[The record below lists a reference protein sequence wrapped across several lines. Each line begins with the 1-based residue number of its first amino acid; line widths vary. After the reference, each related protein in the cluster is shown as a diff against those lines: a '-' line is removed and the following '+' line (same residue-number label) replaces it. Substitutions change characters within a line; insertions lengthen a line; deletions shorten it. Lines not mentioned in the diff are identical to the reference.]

1 MSAEDLLGTQ
11 GPRKGI
17 LLLLSGP
24 AGSGKSTLL
33 RRALSED
40 RNLVFSISCTTRS
53 PREGETDGQDYHF
66 LSDDEFSKRV
76 ENNEFLEHAEVHKWR
91 YGTLS
96 NAVVD
101 ILNKGKDVIMDI
113 DVQGADQVRSS
124 KDPVIS
130 DALVDVFLTTS
141 DTTELEKRL
150 RGRDSEDE
158 DTFQLRMQTAV
169 DEIKR
174 WRDYTYC
181 ILSGNH
187 EEDFK
192 VLSSILAAERMR
204 VSRMVT

>member
-1 MSAEDLLGTQ
+1 MNAEDLLGTQ

-40 RNLVFSISCTTRS
+40 RNLVFSISCTTRL

-113 DVQGADQVRSS
+113 DVQGADQVRAS

-192 VLSSILAAERMR
+192 ILSSILAAERMR

>member
-1 MSAEDLLGTQ
+1 MNAEDLLGTQ

-40 RNLVFSISCTTRS
+40 RNLVFSISCTTRL

-113 DVQGADQVRSS
+113 DVQGADQVRASN
-124 KDPVIS
+124 DPVIS

-158 DTFQLRMQTAV
+158 ETFQLRMQTAV

-192 VLSSILAAERMR
+192 VLSSILVTERMR
-204 VSRMVT
+204 VSRMAT

>member
-113 DVQGADQVRSS
+113 DVQGADQVRVS

-192 VLSSILAAERMR
+192 VLSSILVAERMR
-204 VSRMVT
+204 VSRMAT

>member
-113 DVQGADQVRSS
+113 DVQGADQVRVS

-141 DTTELEKRL
+141 NTTELEKRL

>member
-113 DVQGADQVRSS
+113 DVQGADQVRDS

-192 VLSSILAAERMR
+192 VLSSILATERMR

>member
-1 MSAEDLLGTQ
+1 MNAEDLLGTQ

-40 RNLVFSISCTTRS
+40 RNLIFSISCTTRS

-158 DTFQLRMQTAV
+158 ETFQLRMQTAV

-192 VLSSILAAERMR
+192 VLSSILVTERMR
-204 VSRMVT
+204 VSRMAT

>member
-33 RRALSED
+33 RRAMSED

-66 LSDDEFSKRV
+66 LSDDEFLKRV

-113 DVQGADQVRSS
+113 DVQGADQVRAS

-130 DALVDVFLTTS
+130 DALVDIFLTTS

-192 VLSSILAAERMR
+192 VLSSILVAERMR
-204 VSRMVT
+204 VSRMAT

>member
-66 LSDDEFSKRV
+66 LSDDEFLKRV

-113 DVQGADQVRSS
+113 DVQGADQVRAS

-192 VLSSILAAERMR
+192 VLSSILVAERMR
-204 VSRMVT
+204 VSRMAT

>member
-1 MSAEDLLGTQ
+1 MNAEDLLGTQ

-40 RNLVFSISCTTRS
+40 RNLIFSISCTTRS

-113 DVQGADQVRSS
+113 DVQGADQVRAS

-158 DTFQLRMQTAV
+158 ETFQLRMQTAV

-192 VLSSILAAERMR
+192 VLSSILVTERMR
-204 VSRMVT
+204 VSRMAT

>member
-40 RNLVFSISCTTRS
+40 RNLIFSISCTTRS

-113 DVQGADQVRSS
+113 DVQGADQVRASN
-124 KDPVIS
+124 DPVIS

-158 DTFQLRMQTAV
+158 ETFQLRMQTAV

-192 VLSSILAAERMR
+192 VLSSILVTERMR
-204 VSRMVT
+204 VSRMAT

>member
-40 RNLVFSISCTTRS
+40 RNLIFSISCTTRS

-158 DTFQLRMQTAV
+158 ETFQLRMQTAV

-192 VLSSILAAERMR
+192 VLSSILVTERMR
-204 VSRMVT
+204 VSRMAT

>member
-1 MSAEDLLGTQ
+1 MLGTQ

-33 RRALSED
+33 RRAMSED

-66 LSDDEFSKRV
+66 LSDDEFLKRV

-113 DVQGADQVRSS
+113 DVQGADQVRAS

-192 VLSSILAAERMR
+192 VLSSILVAERMR
-204 VSRMVT
+204 VSRMAT

>member
-113 DVQGADQVRSS
+113 DVQGADQVRAS

-141 DTTELEKRL
+141 NTTELEKRL

-192 VLSSILAAERMR
+192 VLSSILVAERMR
-204 VSRMVT
+204 VSRMAT

>member
-1 MSAEDLLGTQ
+1 MLGTQ

-113 DVQGADQVRSS
+113 DVQGADQVRDS

-204 VSRMVT
+204 VSRMAT

>member
-1 MSAEDLLGTQ
+1 MLGTQ

-113 DVQGADQVRSS
+113 DVQGADQVRAS

-192 VLSSILAAERMR
+192 VLSSILVAERMR
-204 VSRMVT
+204 VSRMAT

>member
-1 MSAEDLLGTQ
+1 MLGTQ

-40 RNLVFSISCTTRS
+40 RNLIFSISCTTRS

-113 DVQGADQVRSS
+113 DVQGADQVRAS

-158 DTFQLRMQTAV
+158 ETFQLRMQTAV

-192 VLSSILAAERMR
+192 VLSSILVTERMR
-204 VSRMVT
+204 VSRMAT

>member
-1 MSAEDLLGTQ
+1 MNAEDLLGTQ

-40 RNLVFSISCTTRS
+40 RNLVFSISCTTRL

-113 DVQGADQVRSS
+113 DVQGADQVRAS

-192 VLSSILAAERMR
+192 VLSSILVTERMR
-204 VSRMVT
+204 VSRMAT

>member
-1 MSAEDLLGTQ
+1 MSAEDLQGTQ

-40 RNLVFSISCTTRS
+40 RNLIFSISCTTRS

-158 DTFQLRMQTAV
+158 ETFQLRMQTAV

-192 VLSSILAAERMR
+192 VLSSILVAERMR
-204 VSRMVT
+204 VSRMAT

>member
-113 DVQGADQVRSS
+113 DVQGADQVRVS

-141 DTTELEKRL
+141 NTTELEKRL

-192 VLSSILAAERMR
+192 VLSSILVAERMR
-204 VSRMVT
+204 VSRMAT